1 MIAIG
6 MRLPR
11 NNSFKL
17 MFFKKKIFFPIFFI
31 LFLVLIKNSYS
42 IEPNIFVQSTVN
54 RASEI
59 LGDNLS
65 KKEKM
70 EKLKSVALETVDIK
84 GIGLYTLGKHRKNL
98 KDEEKKV
105 YSELFKKYFLK
116 SFSSRLAEYSN
127 PKIDV
132 NSQEKIS
139 EKYTI
144 VSSTLVGTNER
155 PEVKIDWR
163 IYTKNPEKPLI
174 RDLIIEGLSLARTQK
189 EEFNSIIQSNDG
201 DINALFASLKEFINK

>member
-1 MIAIG
+1 MYC
-6 MRLPR
+6 
-11 NNSFKL
+11 
-17 MFFKKKIFFPIFFI
+17 KKKIYLLTI
-31 LFLVLIKNSYS
+31 LFLFFSLIKNSYS

-54 RASEI
+54 RASSI
-59 LGDNLS
+59 LSNNFS
-65 KKEKM
+65 KEEKIQ
-70 EKLKSVALETVDIK
+70 KLKEVALETVDIR
-84 GIGLYTLGKHRKNL
+84 GIGFYTLGKHRKNL
-98 KDEEKKV
+98 NDQQKKE
-105 YSELFKKYFLK
+105 YSELFNKYFLK

-132 NSQEKIS
+132 NSQEKIN

-144 VSSTLVGTNER
+144 VSSILVATNER

-201 DINALFASLKEFINK
+201 DINALFANLKDFVNK